1 MTGDPYSAEV
11 RALFAEPLHAGQ
23 ASGPSERVASQGVD
37 VELSADVRGGR
48 LLMLRF
54 RAKGCPHLIAAA
66 EALCADLE
74 GQPAAALEE
83 PFGAEIM
90 RRLSVPV
97 EKTGRILVLEDA
109 AQTLSRRAA
118 QVPGA

>member
-1 MTGDPYSAEV
+1 MSGDPYSAEV

-23 ASGPSERVASQGVD
+23 AGGASERITSQGVD
-37 VELSADVRGGR
+37 VELSADVRDDR
-48 LLMLRF
+48 LLTLRF

-74 GQPAAALEE
+74 GRPAAALGE
-83 PFGAEIM
+83 PFGADIM

-97 EKTGRILVLEDA
+97 EKTGRILVLEDVA
-109 AQTLSRRAA
+109 AALSRRLAA
-118 QVPGA
+118 SPGA